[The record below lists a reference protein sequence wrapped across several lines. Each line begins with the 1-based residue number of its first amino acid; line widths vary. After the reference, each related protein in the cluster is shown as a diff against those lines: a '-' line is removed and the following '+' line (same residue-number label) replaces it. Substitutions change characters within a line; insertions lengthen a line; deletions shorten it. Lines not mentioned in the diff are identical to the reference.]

1 MAPPK
6 NNGNN
11 QRAERDYRVSED
23 PVARFGGAEI
33 RPADLPE
40 MFDLPALIGGPLLF
54 AIARDPRTIFIY
66 WHVDWSS
73 VFGNGK
79 PKDRR
84 AHLRVFRGERQE
96 SSTPVEPM
104 VGSHSVTVSHPGAA
118 YRIEIG
124 YYQPAETWQSVATSD
139 EVTVPV
145 DGTAENF
152 DVDVATIPFHLSFQR
167 LIDLFRAKNGD
178 ALVEI
183 ISRLQKRAVTEDERA
198 LLSPEDWEVLH
209 AMDLSL
215 DEVGAAR
222 RVLADSAANRKLQQ
236 RAEAV
241 LGFGATSPAQPFGGS
256 SWTS

>member
-1 MAPPK
+1 
-6 NNGNN
+6 
-11 QRAERDYRVSED
+11 
-23 PVARFGGAEI
+23 
-33 RPADLPE
+33 

-54 AIARDPRTIFIY
+54 AIARDTRTIFTY
-66 WHVDWSS
+66 WQIDWSS
-73 VFGNGK
+73 VFGSEK

-84 AHLRVFRGERQE
+84 AHLRVYRESTQE
-96 SSTPVEPM
+96 SIIPVEPADWK
-104 VGSHSVTVSHPGAA
+104 SLCDDFASSGAA

-145 DGTAENF
+145 DGAVENF
-152 DVDVATIPFHLSFQR
+152 DVDIATIPFHLSFQR
-167 LIDLFRAKNGD
+167 LIDLFRAQNGD
-178 ALVEI
+178 ALAEI

-215 DEVGAAR
+215 DEFGATR
-222 RVLADSAANRKLQQ
+222 RAILDSAANRKLQQ

-241 LGFGATSPAQPFGGS
+241 LGFGATSPMQPFGGS
-256 SWTS
+256 SRPS